1 MLAWKSFSVSEP
13 ELPSDESGL
22 YSRLMIYH
30 IMGNPHYCQRKKLD
44 RYFER
49 EYYNVRVFGNEDVTS
64 VVLRHALMVSTT
76 MKHSET
82 EQHFKGHTA
91 QRDLF
96 AAMPDKFK
104 TAEILAEASVRGIS
118 RASVFRMLKKA
129 QDYKLLISLGGGYY
143 QKTESGKNVA
153 SSEIG

>member
-1 MLAWKSFSVSEP
+1 MLISILLSIS
-13 ELPSDESGL
+13 
-22 YSRLMIYH
+22 
-30 IMGNPHYCQRKKLD
+30 
-44 RYFER
+44 
-49 EYYNVRVFGNEDVTS
+49 
-64 VVLRHALMVSTT
+64 
-76 MKHSET
+76 

-153 SSEIG
+153 SSEMG